1 MALRYAPR
9 AINQSRVQ
17 MQITARSLLL
27 VSSGIVRKCE
37 KESMMVKIRK
47 RMVKWGL
54 SAAKVGLAASIMM
67 GVPIVSV
74 QASEFEGF
82 DGLDF
87 GAIVQR
93 GLEQSSF
100 IWFEVGK
107 PLKNSASPTTGSYRT
122 PTQPAS
128 AQILFADGL
137 KAEYVTRAV
146 GTDAERGRLSDGRH
160 HQDYR
165 VPDSLSV

>member
-1 MALRYAPR
+1 VP
-9 AINQSRVQ
+9 VQ
-17 MQITARSLLL
+17 ISLCSLLL
-27 VSSGIVRKCE
+27 VSSGIVRRCE
-37 KESMMVKIRK
+37 KESIMAKFKK
-47 RMVKWGL
+47 RIVKWGL

-67 GVPIVSV
+67 GVPIVTV

-87 GAIVQR
+87 GAIVQH

-100 IWFEVGK
+100 IWFGVGK

-128 AQILFADGL
+128 AQVLLADGL
-137 KAEYVTRAV
+137 KAEYVTGTV

-160 HQDYR
+160 HQDSR
-165 VPDSLSV
+165 VPDSLSVQAIV